1 MTTHGVMSLQ
11 PPDNA
16 YQSRSGG
23 TVYRPDSPIDIDDP
37 YAAKPSYLTG
47 YESQASSLP
56 SPNPREERGQ
66 FFGRSNTMNT
76 MNFGASTSSN
86 PTRGGYSR
94 WAWVFL
100 VVVIVQA
107 AIGLAIE
114 GYVFA
119 RFQEDLAS
127 WARNQSESK
136 PYAATLPSYLALF
149 IFGFLYE
156 LGLVVDALRLK
167 NTIQIIGLCLYNVG
181 LLIEAAVQFLQLS
194 DVVKALDTRIAPPAG
209 EGPALQSTF
218 SDQVHPY
225 IIAMPAVLG
234 LGSVLMG
241 LSAYYL
247 YKEFAWS
254 VFDRYGPSVG
264 IRNAFRFYEVSCQ
277 CAAY

>member
-1 MTTHGVMSLQ
+1 
-11 PPDNA
+11 
-16 YQSRSGG
+16 
-23 TVYRPDSPIDIDDP
+23 
-37 YAAKPSYLTG
+37 
-47 YESQASSLP
+47 
-56 SPNPREERGQ
+56 
-66 FFGRSNTMNT
+66 MNT

-86 PTRGGYSR
+86 PTSRGGYSR

-127 WARNQSESK
+127 WARNQQQSK

-194 DVVKALDTRIAPPAG
+194 DVVKALDTRIVPPAG
-209 EGPALQSTF
+209 QGPALQSTF
-218 SDQVHPY
+218 SDQVHPF

-264 IRNAFRFYEVSCQ
+264 IRKAFRFYEVSSQ
-277 CAAY
+277 YFQYKTI

>member
-1 MTTHGVMSLQ
+1 
-11 PPDNA
+11 
-16 YQSRSGG
+16 
-23 TVYRPDSPIDIDDP
+23 
-37 YAAKPSYLTG
+37 
-47 YESQASSLP
+47 
-56 SPNPREERGQ
+56 
-66 FFGRSNTMNT
+66 MNT
-76 MNFGASTSSN
+76 MNFGASTTSN
-86 PTRGGYSR
+86 PTRGAGTGGYSR
-94 WAWVFL
+94 WAWIFL
-100 VVVIVQA
+100 AVVVVQA

-119 RFQEDLAS
+119 RFQEDLAG
-127 WARNQSESK
+127 WARNQQQSK

-209 EGPALQSTF
+209 DGPALQAAF
-218 SDQVHPY
+218 SDQVHPF

-264 IRNAFRFYEVSCQ
+264 IRNAFRFYEVSC
-277 CAAY
+277 